1 MAPHQTH
8 KAIEGDDLDYH
19 QSGRALGSI
28 IGSAVGDATGAPFE
42 FGPGGQ
48 WLRRFPK
55 PVLGGMGEMVGGGSF
70 DWEPGEFTD
79 DSQMAMALAE
89 SLISSGGFDV
99 DSVWEFFRAWY
110 KEAVDVGINTGRVLR
125 QTRHEGA
132 AEAAHRAH
140 GQSASN
146 GSIMRIAPV
155 GVFGVR
161 LGRAD
166 TIRLAIQQSDVTH
179 FDRAAATGAAI
190 VAEVIRHC
198 IVTGDFES
206 ALSEE
211 TFVAVAHELG
221 AEGEALVAPYRQL
234 LAPTFDPYIYEG
246 HSNGSAWV
254 ATAQAVWA
262 IRSTTNFHDAIVAAI
277 ELGGDT
283 DTVAAIAGS
292 MAGALYGIQGIPVR
306 WTTHVHGY
314 LTLPNG
320 EKKHYRTQDLL
331 NVARCLLGLGNAHM
345 SRPDTKFPAK
355 EVHEAGV
362 LAASL
367 EGAADVDTSVAV
379 VSLCLVADRFVNHS
393 HRRLVFLRDEPR
405 MYNPNLHFVVHDAV
419 DAVNAFLHEGK
430 KVVVHC
436 HGGRSR
442 TALVLKAWYM
452 QHENKTHDEAH
463 EWLSDTW
470 PHYETW
476 NDSFWDYLENEWTAH
491 LANSLKENK

>member
-1 MAPHQTH
+1 
-8 KAIEGDDLDYH
+8 
-19 QSGRALGSI
+19 
-28 IGSAVGDATGAPFE
+28 
-42 FGPGGQ
+42 
-48 WLRRFPK
+48 
-55 PVLGGMGEMVGGGSF
+55 
-70 DWEPGEFTD
+70 
-79 DSQMAMALAE
+79 MAMALAE
-89 SLISSGGFDV
+89 SLILCGGFDV

-125 QTRHEGA
+125 QTNHEGA

-161 LGRAD
+161 LGRAG
-166 TIRLAIQQSDVTH
+166 TICLAIEQSDVTH

-190 VAEVIRHC
+190 VAEVIRRC
-198 IVTGDFES
+198 IVTGDFDA
-206 ALSEE
+206 ALGEE

-221 AEGEALVAPYRQL
+221 AEGETLVGPYREL
-234 LAPTFDPYIYEG
+234 LSPKFNPYTYEG

-262 IRSTTNFHDAIVAAI
+262 IRTTTNFHDAIVAAI

-283 DTVAAIAGS
+283 DTVAAITGA
-292 MAGALYGIQGIPVR
+292 MAGAVYGIQGIPVR

-314 LTLPNG
+314 LTLPTG

-331 NVARCLLGLGNAHM
+331 DVARCLLGLGNAHM
-345 SRPDTKFPAK
+345 SRPDPKLAAK
-355 EVHEAGV
+355 EVHVAGV
-362 LAASL
+362 FAANL
-367 EGAADVDTSVAV
+367 EGAADVDPSVAV

-405 MYNPNLHFVVHDAV
+405 KYNPNLHFVVRDAV
-419 DAVNAFLHEGK
+419 GAVNAFLQEGK

-452 QHENKTHDEAH
+452 QYENKTHDEAH

-470 PHYETW
+470 PHYATW

-491 LANSLKENK
+491 LSKNQKENK

>member
-1 MAPHQTH
+1 
-8 KAIEGDDLDYH
+8 
-19 QSGRALGSI
+19 
-28 IGSAVGDATGAPFE
+28 
-42 FGPGGQ
+42 
-48 WLRRFPK
+48 
-55 PVLGGMGEMVGGGSF
+55 
-70 DWEPGEFTD
+70 
-79 DSQMAMALAE
+79 MALAE
-89 SLISSGGFDV
+89 SLISNGGFDV

-125 QTRHEGA
+125 QTNHEGA

-161 LGRAD
+161 LGRAG
-166 TIRLAIQQSDVTH
+166 TICLAIEQSDVTH

-190 VAEVIRHC
+190 VAEVIRRC
-198 IVTGDFES
+198 IVTGDFDA
-206 ALSEE
+206 ALGEE

-221 AEGEALVAPYRQL
+221 AEGETLVGPYREL
-234 LAPTFDPYIYEG
+234 LSPKFNPYTYEG

-262 IRSTTNFHDAIVAAI
+262 IRTTTNFHDAIVAAI

-283 DTVAAIAGS
+283 DTVAAITGA
-292 MAGALYGIQGIPVR
+292 MAGAVYGIQGIPVR

-314 LTLPNG
+314 LTLPTG

-331 NVARCLLGLGNAHM
+331 DVARCLLGLGNAHM
-345 SRPDTKFPAK
+345 SRPDPKLAAK
-355 EVHEAGV
+355 EVHVAGV
-362 LAASL
+362 FAANL
-367 EGAADVDTSVAV
+367 EGAADVDPSVAV

-405 MYNPNLHFVVHDAV
+405 KYNPNLHFVVRDAV
-419 DAVNAFLHEGK
+419 GAVNAFLQEGK

-452 QHENKTHDEAH
+452 QYENKTHDEAH

-470 PHYETW
+470 PHYATW

-491 LANSLKENK
+491 LSKNQKENK

>member
-1 MAPHQTH
+1 
-8 KAIEGDDLDYH
+8 
-19 QSGRALGSI
+19 
-28 IGSAVGDATGAPFE
+28 
-42 FGPGGQ
+42 
-48 WLRRFPK
+48 
-55 PVLGGMGEMVGGGSF
+55 
-70 DWEPGEFTD
+70 
-79 DSQMAMALAE
+79 MALAE
-89 SLISSGGFDV
+89 SLILCGGFDV

-125 QTRHEGA
+125 QTSHQGA

-161 LGRAD
+161 LGRAG
-166 TIRLAIQQSDVTH
+166 TICLAIEQSDVTH

-190 VAEVIRHC
+190 VAEVIRRC
-198 IVTGDFES
+198 IVTGDFDA
-206 ALSEE
+206 ALGEE

-221 AEGEALVAPYRQL
+221 AEGETLVGPYREL
-234 LAPTFDPYIYEG
+234 LSPKFNPYTYEG

-262 IRSTTNFHDAIVAAI
+262 IRTTTNFHDAIVAAI

-283 DTVAAIAGS
+283 DTVAAITGA
-292 MAGALYGIQGIPVR
+292 MAGAVYGIQGIPVR

-314 LTLPNG
+314 LTLPTG

-331 NVARCLLGLGNAHM
+331 DVARCLLGLGNAHM
-345 SRPDTKFPAK
+345 SRPDPKLAAK
-355 EVHEAGV
+355 EVHVAGV
-362 LAASL
+362 FAANL
-367 EGAADVDTSVAV
+367 EGAADVDPSVAV

-405 MYNPNLHFVVHDAV
+405 KYNPNLHFVVRDAV
-419 DAVNAFLHEGK
+419 GAVNAFLQEGK

-452 QHENKTHDEAH
+452 QYENKTHDEAH

-470 PHYETW
+470 PHYATW

-491 LANSLKENK
+491 LSKNQKENK

>member
-1 MAPHQTH
+1 
-8 KAIEGDDLDYH
+8 
-19 QSGRALGSI
+19 
-28 IGSAVGDATGAPFE
+28 
-42 FGPGGQ
+42 
-48 WLRRFPK
+48 
-55 PVLGGMGEMVGGGSF
+55 
-70 DWEPGEFTD
+70 
-79 DSQMAMALAE
+79 MAMALAE
-89 SLISSGGFDV
+89 SLILCGGFDV

-125 QTRHEGA
+125 QTSHQGA

-161 LGRAD
+161 LGRAG
-166 TIRLAIQQSDVTH
+166 TICLAIEQSDVTH

-190 VAEVIRHC
+190 VAEVIRRC
-198 IVTGDFES
+198 IVTGDFDA
-206 ALSEE
+206 ALGEE

-221 AEGEALVAPYRQL
+221 AEGETLVGPYREL
-234 LAPTFDPYIYEG
+234 LSPKFNPYTYEG

-262 IRSTTNFHDAIVAAI
+262 IRTTTNFHDAIVAAI

-283 DTVAAIAGS
+283 DTVAAITGA
-292 MAGALYGIQGIPVR
+292 MAGAVYGIQGIPVR

-314 LTLPNG
+314 LTLPTG

-331 NVARCLLGLGNAHM
+331 DVARCLLGLGNAHM
-345 SRPDTKFPAK
+345 SRPDPKLAAK
-355 EVHEAGV
+355 EVHVAGV
-362 LAASL
+362 FAANL
-367 EGAADVDTSVAV
+367 EGAADVDPSVAV

-405 MYNPNLHFVVHDAV
+405 KYNPNLHFVVRDAV
-419 DAVNAFLHEGK
+419 DAVNAFLQEGK

-452 QHENKTHDEAH
+452 QYENKTHDEAH

-470 PHYETW
+470 PHYATW

-491 LANSLKENK
+491 LSKNQKENK

>member
-1 MAPHQTH
+1 
-8 KAIEGDDLDYH
+8 
-19 QSGRALGSI
+19 
-28 IGSAVGDATGAPFE
+28 
-42 FGPGGQ
+42 
-48 WLRRFPK
+48 
-55 PVLGGMGEMVGGGSF
+55 
-70 DWEPGEFTD
+70 
-79 DSQMAMALAE
+79 MALAE
-89 SLISSGGFDV
+89 SLILCGGFDV

-125 QTRHEGA
+125 QTNHEGA

-161 LGRAD
+161 LGRAG
-166 TIRLAIQQSDVTH
+166 TICLAIEQSDVTH

-190 VAEVIRHC
+190 VAEVIRRC
-198 IVTGDFES
+198 IVTGDFDA
-206 ALSEE
+206 ALGEE

-221 AEGEALVAPYRQL
+221 AEGETLVGPYREL
-234 LAPTFDPYIYEG
+234 LSPKFNPYTYEG

-262 IRSTTNFHDAIVAAI
+262 IRTTTNFHDAIVAAI

-283 DTVAAIAGS
+283 DTVAAITGA
-292 MAGALYGIQGIPVR
+292 MAGAVYGIQGIPVR

-314 LTLPNG
+314 LTLPTG

-331 NVARCLLGLGNAHM
+331 DVARCLLGLGNAHM
-345 SRPDTKFPAK
+345 SRPDPKLAAK
-355 EVHEAGV
+355 EVHVAGV
-362 LAASL
+362 FAANL
-367 EGAADVDTSVAV
+367 EGAADVDPSVAV

-405 MYNPNLHFVVHDAV
+405 KYNPNLHFVVRDAV
-419 DAVNAFLHEGK
+419 GAVNAFLQEGK

-452 QHENKTHDEAH
+452 QYENKTHDEAH

-470 PHYETW
+470 PHYATW

-491 LANSLKENK
+491 LSKNQKENK

>member
-1 MAPHQTH
+1 
-8 KAIEGDDLDYH
+8 
-19 QSGRALGSI
+19 
-28 IGSAVGDATGAPFE
+28 
-42 FGPGGQ
+42 
-48 WLRRFPK
+48 
-55 PVLGGMGEMVGGGSF
+55 
-70 DWEPGEFTD
+70 
-79 DSQMAMALAE
+79 MAMALAE
-89 SLISSGGFDV
+89 SLILCGGFDV

-125 QTRHEGA
+125 QTSHQGA

-161 LGRAD
+161 LGRAG
-166 TIRLAIQQSDVTH
+166 TIRLAIEQSDVTH
-179 FDRAAATGAAI
+179 FDQAAATGAAI
-190 VAEVIRHC
+190 VAEVIRRC
-198 IVTGDFES
+198 IVTGDFDA
-206 ALSEE
+206 ALGEE

-221 AEGEALVAPYRQL
+221 AEGETLVGPYREL
-234 LAPTFDPYIYEG
+234 LSPKFNPYTYEG

-262 IRSTTNFHDAIVAAI
+262 IRTTTNFHDAIVAAI

-283 DTVAAIAGS
+283 DTVAAITGA
-292 MAGALYGIQGIPVR
+292 MAGAVYGIQGIPVR

-314 LTLPNG
+314 LTLPTG

-331 NVARCLLGLGNAHM
+331 DVARCLLGLGNAHM
-345 SRPDTKFPAK
+345 SRPDPKLAAK
-355 EVHEAGV
+355 EVHVAGV
-362 LAASL
+362 FAANL
-367 EGAADVDTSVAV
+367 EGAADVDPSVAV

-405 MYNPNLHFVVHDAV
+405 KYNPNLHFVVRDAV
-419 DAVNAFLHEGK
+419 GAVNAFLQEGK

-452 QHENKTHDEAH
+452 QYENKTHDEAH

-470 PHYETW
+470 PHYATW

-491 LANSLKENK
+491 LSKNQKENK

>member
-1 MAPHQTH
+1 
-8 KAIEGDDLDYH
+8 
-19 QSGRALGSI
+19 
-28 IGSAVGDATGAPFE
+28 
-42 FGPGGQ
+42 
-48 WLRRFPK
+48 
-55 PVLGGMGEMVGGGSF
+55 
-70 DWEPGEFTD
+70 
-79 DSQMAMALAE
+79 MAMALAE
-89 SLISSGGFDV
+89 SLILCGGFDV

-125 QTRHEGA
+125 QTSHQGA

-161 LGRAD
+161 LGRAG
-166 TIRLAIQQSDVTH
+166 TICLAIEQSDVTH

-190 VAEVIRHC
+190 VAEVIRRC
-198 IVTGDFES
+198 IVTGDFDA
-206 ALSEE
+206 ALGEE

-221 AEGEALVAPYRQL
+221 AEGETLVGPYREL
-234 LAPTFDPYIYEG
+234 LSPKFNPYTYEG

-262 IRSTTNFHDAIVAAI
+262 IRTTTNFHDAIVAAI

-283 DTVAAIAGS
+283 DTVAAITGA
-292 MAGALYGIQGIPVR
+292 MAGAVYGIQGIPVR

-314 LTLPNG
+314 LTLPTG

-331 NVARCLLGLGNAHM
+331 DVARCLLGLGNAHM
-345 SRPDTKFPAK
+345 SRPDPKLAAK
-355 EVHEAGV
+355 EVHVAGV
-362 LAASL
+362 FAANL
-367 EGAADVDTSVAV
+367 EGAADVDPSVAV

-405 MYNPNLHFVVHDAV
+405 KYNPNLHFVVRDAV
-419 DAVNAFLHEGK
+419 GAVNAFLQEGK

-452 QHENKTHDEAH
+452 QYENKTHDEAH

-470 PHYETW
+470 PHYATW

-491 LANSLKENK
+491 LSKNQKENK

>member
-1 MAPHQTH
+1 MQA
-8 KAIEGDDLDYH
+8 DDLDHH

-28 IGSAVGDATGAPFE
+28 IGAAVGDATGAPFE

-48 WLRRFPK
+48 WLRRFPQ

-70 DWEPGEFTD
+70 NWEPGEFTD
-79 DSQMAMALAE
+79 DTQMAMALAE
-89 SLISSGGFDV
+89 SLILCGGFDV

-211 TFVAVAHELG
+211 IFVAVAHELG

-234 LAPTFDPYIYEG
+234 LSSNFDPFSYEG

-262 IRSTTNFHDAIVAAI
+262 IRSTSNFHDAIVAAI

-331 NVARCLLGLGNAHM
+331 NVAPNLRTTKLQRRSKLSERVWRAQTHRGTALANALIRKIPIAR
-345 SRPDTKFPAK
+345 SP
-355 EVHEAGV
+355 E
-362 LAASL
+362 
-367 EGAADVDTSVAV
+367 
-379 VSLCLVADRFVNHS
+379 
-393 HRRLVFLRDEPR
+393 RDECC
-405 MYNPNLHFVVHDAV
+405 
-419 DAVNAFLHEGK
+419 G
-430 KVVVHC
+430 
-436 HGGRSR
+436 
-442 TALVLKAWYM
+442 
-452 QHENKTHDEAH
+452 
-463 EWLSDTW
+463 
-470 PHYETW
+470 
-476 NDSFWDYLENEWTAH
+476 
-491 LANSLKENK
+491 